1 MELASMLAGDRFGD
15 RPASVCPVIG
25 SILRVYN
32 DVIDDSRRH
41 DLYRYAA
48 EAVGTRGGF
57 DLQHRRA
64 AVAVAWARA
73 GYRPLSRW
81 RRLMPTPP
89 IEPGVD
95 SGPDGIAEYVVG
107 SLHRSHGASAHIATL
122 WLLDRLIA
130 MSSTNVITSPQLKI
144 TAAAAPMPTCQV
156 AATSR
161 SDQPN
166 DSCAA
171 RQGEAGCRAGGWR
184 EAAAPLACPQGAS
197 AAVAAVCA

>member
-25 SILRVYN
+25 SILRIYN

-48 EAVGTRGGF
+48 EAVGTRG
-57 DLQHRRA
+57 DYNLQHRRA
-64 AVAVAWARA
+64 AVALAWARA
-73 GYRPLSRW
+73 GYRPLARW

-89 IEPGVD
+89 IQPEVD

-107 SLHRSHGASAHIATL
+107 SLHRSHGASAHAATL

-130 MSSTNVITSPQLKI
+130 MSSTNVIPSPQLQI
-144 TAAAAPMPTCQV
+144 TTVAAAPQPNSSA
-156 AATSR
+156 AATPWSH
-161 SDQPN
+161 SI
-166 DSCAA
+166 
-171 RQGEAGCRAGGWR
+171 
-184 EAAAPLACPQGAS
+184 AAAPPACPQGAPV
-197 AAVAAVCA
+197 AVAVAP